1 MKTIITK
8 LIILMVMSLGLPL
21 FGVILTNKPIDR
33 YLEFPP
39 RTLYVQ
45 HKPFSWVAFLCYSL
59 FILVV
64 IVPYV
69 IHGMKGRDEEKAGS
83 SSLYPFPWWGW
94 VGILCGIMGWIV
106 AWSRYDWFSSFQA
119 HTFTPLWIAYII
131 TTNALTFSRT
141 GHCMLVDRTR
151 FFMLLFPVSA
161 AFWWCFEYLNRFVQN
176 WHYTGANFGPWEYFL
191 YATLPFSTVLPAV
204 LGTREWLLCLSWPAK
219 KFQNFIPIRVSH
231 PKVVALVIFLATGIG
246 LACFGVWPNYLFPLL
261 WISPLMIIV
270 SLTALFGEPHIFSD
284 ITRGDWHIIVSS
296 AVAAL
301 ICGFFW
307 EMWNYHSLAKWRYT
321 VPFVQRFQVFEMP
334 ILGYAG
340 YLPFGL
346 ECALISDMLLKREEK
361 PYRFQTL

>member
-1 MKTIITK
+1 MKATITK
-8 LIILMVMSLGLPL
+8 LIILTVMLLGLPL
-21 FGVILTNKPIDR
+21 FGVILTDKPIDR

-39 RTLYVQ
+39 QTLYVH
-45 HKPFSWVAFLCYSL
+45 HKPFSWAAFLCYSI

-64 IVPYV
+64 IVPFV
-69 IHGMKGRDEEKAGS
+69 VHGMKGRDEEKAGS

-94 VGILCGIMGWIV
+94 VGVLCGIMAWIV
-106 AWSRYDWFSSFQA
+106 AWSRYDLFSSFQA
-119 HTFTPLWIAYII
+119 HTFTPLWIAYIVTI
-131 TTNALTFSRT
+131 NAFTFRRT

-151 FFMLLFPVSA
+151 FFLLLFPVSA
-161 AFWWCFEYLNRFVQN
+161 AFWWFFEYLNRFVQN

-204 LGTREWLLCLSWPAK
+204 LGTRAWLLCLSWPSR
-219 KFQNFIPIRVSH
+219 KFKYFIPIRVSQH
-231 PKVVALVIFLATGIG
+231 KVVTLVLVLATGIG
-246 LACFGVWPNYLFPLL
+246 LACIGVWPNYLFPLL
-261 WISPLMIIV
+261 WISPLLIIV
-270 SLTALFGEPHIFSD
+270 SLTALFGERHIFSD
-284 ITRGDWHIIVSS
+284 ITRGDWHLIVSS

-321 VPFVQRFQVFEMP
+321 VPFVQRFHAFEMP

-346 ECALISDMLLKREEK
+346 ECAVISDMLLKREEK